1 MRLGIYKGP
10 VVAGIVG
17 VKKFAYDIWSD
28 RLNNCQQDG
37 KFWSSWQGMIGLKGS
52 LTLPLKAKE
61 RFKPKAKEKLRCTLL
76 QRHK

>member
-10 VVAGIVG
+10 VVVGIVG

-37 KFWSSWQGMIGLKGS
+37 KFWSS
-52 LTLPLKAKE
+52 
-61 RFKPKAKEKLRCTLL
+61 
-76 QRHK
+76 